1 MVYYKINI
9 DDTEIYIPK
18 YQTPLDLNL
27 IPELYNRLATLDIG
41 VLILTK
47 MYKQA
52 TKKYRTVYVG
62 FTDGYDTV
70 LVLIP
75 EYLLDKYKR
84 ITVVLEDIKRIK
96 FYNKLEENIKL
107 ANKVIDYNLKNR
119 TNINQ
124 YINLFNL
131 KILIK
136 SLIVSEFMKLNG
148 IENYQLK
155 YKKVK
160 NDIITFIKI
169 SELKLIRLDPLYRIY
184 FFFFLHKKMTWEC
197 FLD

>member
-1 MVYYKINI
+1 MVCYKINI
-9 DDTEIYIPK
+9 DSTEIYIPK
-18 YQTPLDLNL
+18 YQTSLDLNL

-41 VLILTK
+41 VLELTK
-47 MYKQA
+47 IYKQV
-52 TKKYRTVYVG
+52 TKKYRTVYMG
-62 FTDGYDTV
+62 FTDGNNKYDTV

-84 ITVVLEDIKRIK
+84 ITVILEDIKRIK

-107 ANKVIDYNLKNR
+107 ANKVIKDNLKNR
-119 TNINQ
+119 TNINR
-124 YINLFNL
+124 YINL
-131 KILIK
+131 KILIN

-155 YKKVK
+155 YEKV

-169 SELKLIRLDPLYRIY
+169 SELKLIRLDPV
-184 FFFFLHKKMTWEC
+184 
-197 FLD
+197 

>member
-1 MVYYKINI
+1 MVYYRINI
-9 DDTEIYIPK
+9 DNTEIYIPK

-27 IPELYNRLATLDIG
+27 IPELYNRLTTLDID
-41 VLILTK
+41 VLVLTG
-47 MYKQA
+47 MYKQV
-52 TKKYRTVYVG
+52 TKKYRTVYIG
-62 FTDGYDTV
+62 FTDGYNGYDTV

-96 FYNKLEENIKL
+96 FYNKLEGEIRL
-107 ANKVIDYNLKNR
+107 ANKVIDDK
-119 TNINQ
+119 NINR
-124 YINLFNL
+124 YINFISL

-155 YKKVK
+155 YKKV

-169 SELKLIRLDPLYRIY
+169 SELKLIRLDPV
-184 FFFFLHKKMTWEC
+184 
-197 FLD
+197 

>member
-1 MVYYKINI
+1 MVCYRINI

-27 IPELYNRLATLDIG
+27 IPELYNRLTNLDIG
-41 VLILTK
+41 VLILTG
-47 MYKQA
+47 MYKQV
-52 TKKYRTVYVG
+52 TKKYRTVYIG
-62 FTDGYDTV
+62 FTDGYDGYDT

-84 ITVVLEDIKRIK
+84 ITVVLEEIKRIK
-96 FYNKLEENIKL
+96 LYNMLERDIIL
-107 ANKVIDYNLKNR
+107 ANTVIDDSNNSKIA
-119 TNINQ
+119 NINR
-124 YINLFNL
+124 YFYL

-136 SLIVSEFMKLNG
+136 GLIVSEFMKLNG

-155 YKKVK
+155 YKKV

-169 SELKLIRLDPLYRIY
+169 SELKLIRLDPV
-184 FFFFLHKKMTWEC
+184 
-197 FLD
+197 

>member
-1 MVYYKINI
+1 MVYYRINI
-9 DDTEIYIPK
+9 DNTEIYIPK

-27 IPELYNRLATLDIG
+27 IPELYNRLTTLDID
-41 VLILTK
+41 VLVLTG
-47 MYKQA
+47 MYKQV
-52 TKKYRTVYVG
+52 TKKYRTVYIG
-62 FTDGYDTV
+62 FTDGYNGYDTV

-96 FYNKLEENIKL
+96 FYTKLEGEIRL
-107 ANKVIDYNLKNR
+107 ANKVIDDK
-119 TNINQ
+119 NINR
-124 YINLFNL
+124 YINFISL

-155 YKKVK
+155 YKKVN

-169 SELKLIRLDPLYRIY
+169 SELKLIRLDPI
-184 FFFFLHKKMTWEC
+184 
-197 FLD
+197 

>member
-1 MVYYKINI
+1 MVCYRINI

-27 IPELYNRLATLDIG
+27 IPELYNRLTNLDIG
-41 VLILTK
+41 VLILTG
-47 MYKQA
+47 MYKQV
-52 TKKYRTVYVG
+52 TKKYRTVYIG
-62 FTDGYDTV
+62 FTDGYNT

-84 ITVVLEDIKRIK
+84 ITVVLEEIKRIK
-96 FYNKLEENIKL
+96 LYNMLERDIIL
-107 ANKVIDYNLKNR
+107 ANTVIDDNNNLKIA
-119 TNINQ
+119 NINR
-124 YINLFNL
+124 YFYL

-136 SLIVSEFMKLNG
+136 GLIVSEFMKLNG

-155 YKKVK
+155 YKKV

-169 SELKLIRLDPLYRIY
+169 SELKLIRLDPV
-184 FFFFLHKKMTWEC
+184 
-197 FLD
+197 

>member
-1 MVYYKINI
+1 MVYYRINI
-9 DDTEIYIPK
+9 DNTEIYIPK

-27 IPELYNRLATLDIG
+27 IPELYNRLTTLDIG
-41 VLILTK
+41 VLVLTG
-47 MYKQA
+47 MYKQV
-52 TKKYRTVYVG
+52 TKKYRTVYIG
-62 FTDGYDTV
+62 FTDGDTV

-84 ITVVLEDIKRIK
+84 ITVVLEDIKKIK
-96 FYNKLEENIKL
+96 FYNRLEGEIIL
-107 ANKVIDYNLKNR
+107 ANTVIDNNNLINR
-119 TNINQ
+119 ANINR
-124 YINLFNL
+124 YFYL

-155 YKKVK
+155 YKKV

-169 SELKLIRLDPLYRIY
+169 SELKLIRLDPV
-184 FFFFLHKKMTWEC
+184 
-197 FLD
+197 

>member
-1 MVYYKINI
+1 MECYKINI
-9 DDTEIYIPK
+9 DNTEIYIPK

-27 IPELYNRLATLDIG
+27 IPELYNRLATLDFI

-47 MYKQA
+47 MYKQV

-62 FTDGYDTV
+62 FTDGYDKIDTV
-70 LVLIP
+70 LVFIP

-96 FYNKLEENIKL
+96 FYNKLEEEIRL
-107 ANKVIDYNLKNR
+107 ANNVIDD
-119 TNINQ
+119 TNINRYR
-124 YINLFNL
+124 YINFIKL

-160 NDIITFIKI
+160 NDIITFVKI
-169 SELKLIRLDPLYRIY
+169 SELKLIRLDP
-184 FFFFLHKKMTWEC
+184 E
-197 FLD
+197 

>member
-1 MVYYKINI
+1 MVYYRINI
-9 DDTEIYIPK
+9 DNTEIYIPK

-27 IPELYNRLATLDIG
+27 IPELYNRLTTLDID
-41 VLILTK
+41 VLVLTG
-47 MYKQA
+47 MYKQV
-52 TKKYRTVYVG
+52 TKKYRTVYIG
-62 FTDGYDTV
+62 FTDGYNGYDTV

-96 FYNKLEENIKL
+96 FYNKLEGEIRL
-107 ANKVIDYNLKNR
+107 ANKVIDDK
-119 TNINQ
+119 NINR
-124 YINLFNL
+124 YINFISL

-155 YKKVK
+155 YKKVN

-169 SELKLIRLDPLYRIY
+169 SELKLIRLDPI
-184 FFFFLHKKMTWEC
+184 
-197 FLD
+197 

>member
-1 MVYYKINI
+1 MEYYKINI
-9 DDTEIYIPK
+9 DNTEIYIPK
-18 YQTPLDLNL
+18 YQTPLDLNI
-27 IPELYNRLATLDIG
+27 IPELYNRVATLDFC
-41 VLILTK
+41 VLELTK
-47 MYKQA
+47 IYKQV

-62 FTDGYDTV
+62 FTYECDKYDI

-84 ITVVLEDIKRIK
+84 ITVVLEDIKIIK

-107 ANKVIDYNLKNR
+107 ANKVINDNLKNR
-119 TNINQ
+119 ININR
-124 YINLFNL
+124 YINL
-131 KILIK
+131 KILIN

-155 YKKVK
+155 YKKV

-169 SELKLIRLDPLYRIY
+169 SELKLIRLDPV
-184 FFFFLHKKMTWEC
+184 
-197 FLD
+197 

>member
-1 MVYYKINI
+1 MVCYRINI

-41 VLILTK
+41 VLELIN
-47 MYKQA
+47 MYKRV
-52 TKKYRTVYVG
+52 TKKYRTVYMG
-62 FTDGYDTV
+62 FTDGYDKNDTV

-96 FYNKLEENIKL
+96 FYNKLEEKIKL
-107 ANKVIDYNLKNR
+107 ANTIIDDNLKNR
-119 TNINQ
+119 ANINR
-124 YINLFNL
+124 YFYL
-131 KILIK
+131 KILMK

-155 YKKVK
+155 YKKV

-169 SELKLIRLDPLYRIY
+169 SELKLIRLDPV
-184 FFFFLHKKMTWEC
+184 
-197 FLD
+197 

>member
-1 MVYYKINI
+1 MVCYRINI

-27 IPELYNRLATLDIG
+27 IPELYNRLTSLDIG
-41 VLILTK
+41 VLILTRI
-47 MYKQA
+47 YKQV
-52 TKKYRTVYVG
+52 TKKYRTVYIG
-62 FTDGYDTV
+62 FTDGYKYDTF

-96 FYNKLEENIKL
+96 FYNRLSGEIILSNT
-107 ANKVIDYNLKNR
+107 VIIDSNNTKIA
-119 TNINQ
+119 NINR
-124 YINLFNL
+124 YFYL

-155 YKKVK
+155 YKKV

-169 SELKLIRLDPLYRIY
+169 SELKLIRLDSV
-184 FFFFLHKKMTWEC
+184 
-197 FLD
+197 